1 MLQTVG
7 GMSWEVATS
16 GVSLLSQVIV
26 EPDLSSV
33 EDASFVFSGPQ
44 FFIALI
50 AGVVLAFAFQFLLT
64 NLGVAA
70 GISAMGGSSNHDDH
84 HAKHSHHDSVGTT
97 IRKIGLAVGLGTL
110 ISVTIA
116 LFCATLLAVK
126 LSLLLSPG
134 LGAIVGLVIWAAYFS
149 LLVWV
154 SSTTVGSLVGSV
166 VDTATSGFQAL
177 FGTAAATLRKGAEAQ
192 AAVAT
197 VEAAAAAIRREVSG
211 IDPTYVRE
219 QVEDYVHTLR
229 SPDLDMQA
237 IRAEFENMLRESSV
251 DELAASGDVPPLGRQ
266 AFVDL
271 VRSRSDLSDR
281 EVNRIADQL
290 YSTWNRSVNRRRT
303 GGALSNLTEYVK
315 LATSEQL
322 TGQEFNQKLDELIGE
337 LRQNRM
343 QDQNQQD
350 QQDGGGGNP
359 LTHALSTTLNSL
371 AGIVIGRTDLSDFD
385 VETIMG
391 RIRETRRQAAKQ
403 AGAIADQFSDTERGY
418 SAIQADIENYLL
430 NTYHWRMTP
439 DRVAREF
446 RDVIYDPEADPE
458 VVYRELD
465 QFSRADFADLL
476 RQRGV
481 FTQEEIHAL
490 VDVLE
495 RVRIEALSVAQ
506 MAMERQ
512 VIISMLAEVEDY
524 LKNTPQGDLT
534 PEKIQ
539 VNLKPILRD
548 SNANFD
554 ELSARLSRLDRP
566 FFERVLQERKDLTE
580 TEIGFVVMQLETVR
594 DEVLKEAQDNQEAV
608 KSRASDQWRRVQA
621 FLRDTGRH
629 ELNPDAIE
637 QEMKLLLHDPQAGA
651 AALRTRASHFN
662 RETLVQVL
670 NQRQDLSE
678 SEINDIIDRVE
689 RRWTQIR
696 HTPRQVTYQAQ
707 KQYDQAMASLAEYL
721 RNTNRDELNP
731 DGIRQDLKLLLDNP
745 QLGITAFRHRLAE
758 VDRQTLVKLLSQ
770 RRDLSEEQVNQ
781 IVDSILD
788 TLRGIARAPRR
799 LAHRTQSRVQSFQD
813 SIAEYLRSTDKD
825 ELDPAGIQ
833 RDMRLLL
840 NDPRAGAESLRDRLS
855 QFDRTTLEAL
865 LAQRSDM
872 TEAEARNTVDQILS
886 VRDDA
891 LNQVRYVQQRVQ
903 AAIDRLFA
911 QVRAYLNSLERPELN
926 YDGIKRDVRTLFDDP
941 QAGFDAL
948 RDRLSQFNEETLIAL
963 ISSNPNV
970 SEADVRHV
978 VAQIERARN
987 SVLQQAERI
996 QREAQHRVEL
1006 VKQDTQRRMDETR
1019 KAAAAASWW
1028 LFLTAVVSAI
1038 AAAGGGA
1045 LGVAG

>member
-1 MLQTVG
+1 MFQTVG
-7 GMSWEVATS
+7 RMGWEVATGS
-16 GVSLLSQVIV
+16 VSLLSQVIV
-26 EPDLSSV
+26 EPEVTSA

-44 FFIALI
+44 FFVALI

-70 GISAMGGSSNHDDH
+70 GISAMGGSSDHDDHDDH
-84 HAKHSHHDSVGTT
+84 HDKHSHHDSFGTT

-126 LSLLLSPG
+126 LSLLISPG
-134 LGAIVGLVIWAAYFS
+134 LGAIVGLVIWATYFS

-177 FGTAAATLRKGAEAQ
+177 FGTAASALRRGAEAQ
-192 AAVAT
+192 TAVAT
-197 VEAAAAAIRREVSG
+197 VEAAASAIRREMSS
-211 IDPTYVRE
+211 IDAGHVRE
-219 QVEDYVHTLR
+219 QMEDYVRTLR
-229 SPDLDMQA
+229 SPDLDMQS
-237 IRAEFENMLRESSV
+237 IRTEFENMLRESNV
-251 DELAASGDVPPLGRQ
+251 DELASGGDVPVLGRQ

-271 VRSRSDLSDR
+271 VSSRSDLSNR

-290 YSTWNRSVNRRRT
+290 YSTWNRSVNRRRS
-303 GGALSNLTEYVK
+303 GGALSNLAEYVRM
-315 LATSEQL
+315 ATSEQL
-322 TGQEFNQKLDELIGE
+322 TGQEFNQKLDELIAE
-337 LRQNRM
+337 LRQNRT
-343 QDQNQQD
+343 QAQNQQD
-350 QQDGGGGNP
+350 QQGGGSSNP
-359 LTHALSTTLNSL
+359 LTNALSTTLNSL
-371 AGIVIGRTDLSDFD
+371 AGIIIGRTDLSDLD
-385 VETIMG
+385 VEKIMG
-391 RIRETRRQAAKQ
+391 QIRSAQRQATEQ
-403 AGAIADQFSDTERGY
+403 AGAIANQFSDTSDREY

-446 RDVIYDPEADPE
+446 RDVIYDPQADPE
-458 VVYRELD
+458 VVYRELE
-465 QFSRADFADLL
+465 QYSRADFADLL

-481 FTQEEIHAL
+481 FSQAEIQQL
-490 VDVLE
+490 VDVLD

-512 VIISMLAEVEDY
+512 VVISMLAEVENY
-524 LKNTPQGDLT
+524 LTQTPQEDFT

-539 VNLKPILRD
+539 LNLKRILRD
-548 SNANFD
+548 PNVNYD

-566 FFERVLQERKDLTE
+566 FFERSLQQRKDLTE
-580 TEIGFVVMQLETVR
+580 TEIGFVVMQLETAR
-594 DEVLKEAQDNQEAV
+594 NEVLKEAQDNQEAIR
-608 KSRASDQWRRVQA
+608 SRASDQWHRVQA
-621 FLRDTGRH
+621 FLRDTGRN
-629 ELNPDAIE
+629 ELNPEAIE
-637 QEMKLLLHDPQAGA
+637 RELKLMLHDPQAGA
-651 AALRTRASHFN
+651 SALRTRASHFN
-662 RETLVQVL
+662 RETLVQLL

-678 SEINDIIDRVE
+678 DEINDIIDRVE

-696 HTPRQVTYQAQ
+696 HTPRQITHQAQ
-707 KQYDQAMASLAEYL
+707 KQYDQFMGQLADYL

-731 DGIRQDLKLLLDNP
+731 EGIRQDLRLLLDNP
-745 QLGITAFRHRLAE
+745 QLGVTAIRHRLSE
-758 VDRQTLVKLLSQ
+758 VDRQTLVQLLSQ
-770 RRDLSEEQVNQ
+770 RRDLNEEQVNQ
-781 IVDSILD
+781 VVDSVLD
-788 TLRGIARAPRR
+788 TLQSIIRAPRR
-799 LAHRTQSRVQSFQD
+799 LVHRAQVQVQSFQD
-813 SIAEYLRSTDKD
+813 SIADYLRSTNKA

-941 QAGFDAL
+941 QSGFDAL

-963 ISSNPNV
+963 I
-970 SEADVRHV
+970 
-978 VAQIERARN
+978 
-987 SVLQQAERI
+987 
-996 QREAQHRVEL
+996 
-1006 VKQDTQRRMDETR
+1006 
-1019 KAAAAASWW
+1019 
-1028 LFLTAVVSAI
+1028 
-1038 AAAGGGA
+1038 
-1045 LGVAG
+1045 